1 MSAVDPGSKSLSLV
15 SSTESLSFVFSKDK
29 TFVGCGSSAAG
40 SDTTSSC
47 VLSVVSAGA
56 VSSVGVF
63 SVLSA
68 GASEVSSSA
77 GAADTDTFVSSFSSA
92 CAAASSETDS
102 TSGTACA
109 AITGWIQLNDI
120 RRDNTK
126 DNALVNF
133 FFRRIYRSSR
143 FFFLKIMIP
152 ISIALSP
159 EAAIQK
165 AALDLSPVLT
175 FPVVL
180 SVSSF
185 LMFLKPADG
194 FFPLLPFR

>member
-68 GASEVSSSA
+68 GASEVSSFA
-77 GAADTDTFVSSFSSA
+77 GAADTDTFVSSFPSA
-92 CAAASSETDS
+92 CAAASPETDS
-102 TSGTACA
+102 TSGTACV
-109 AITGWIQLNDI
+109 AITGWIQLTAI

-133 FFRRIYRSSR
+133 FFLRIYRSS
-143 FFFLKIMIP
+143 FFLLKIMIP
-152 ISIALSP
+152 INIALNP

-180 SVSSF
+180 FVSSF
-185 LMFLKPADG
+185 LIFLKPADG